1 MRLSELDLPKS
12 QLLMLVENYVYIA
25 RNKSIFLNKLEG
37 YTYEEL
43 AEMYNLST
51 VRVKEIVK
59 ECLDK
64 ISKHSESLR
73 ILMSYRRRDVRLLE
87 VLPGP

>member
-1 MRLSELDLPKS
+1 MRMSELDLPKS
-12 QLLMLVENYVYIA
+12 QLIMLVENYVYIA

-64 ISKHSESLR
+64 ISKH
-73 ILMSYRRRDVRLLE
+73 I
-87 VLPGP
+87 

>member
-1 MRLSELDLPKS
+1 MRMSELDIPKT
-12 QLLMLVENYVYIA
+12 QLIMLVEEYIYIA
-25 RNKSIFLNKLEG
+25 RNKSIFLNKVEG

-51 VRVKEIVK
+51 VRIKEIVK

-64 ISKHSESLR
+64 IAKH
-73 ILMSYRRRDVRLLE
+73 MN
-87 VLPGP
+87 

>member
-1 MRLSELDLPKS
+1 MRMSELDLPKS
-12 QLLMLVENYVYIA
+12 QLVMLVENYVYIA

-64 ISKHSESLR
+64 ISKH
-73 ILMSYRRRDVRLLE
+73 I
-87 VLPGP
+87 

>member
-12 QLLMLVENYVYIA
+12 QLIILVDDYIYHA
-25 RNKSIFLNKLEG
+25 RNKSVFLNKLEG

-64 ISKHSESLR
+64 ISKH
-73 ILMSYRRRDVRLLE
+73 I
-87 VLPGP
+87 

>member
-1 MRLSELDLPKS
+1 MRLSELDIPKS
-12 QLLMLVENYVYIA
+12 QLILLVEDYIYVA
-25 RNKSIFLNKLEG
+25 RNKELFLKKIEG

-51 VRVKEIVK
+51 VRIKEIVK

-64 ISKHSESLR
+64 IAKH
-73 ILMSYRRRDVRLLE
+73 I
-87 VLPGP
+87 

>member
-1 MRLSELDLPKS
+1 MKLSELDLPKS
-12 QLLMLVENYVYIA
+12 QLIILVYDYIYHA
-25 RNKSIFLNKLEG
+25 RNKMIFLNKLEG

-43 AEMYNLST
+43 SEMYNLST

-64 ISKHSESLR
+64 VYKHT
-73 ILMSYRRRDVRLLE
+73 
-87 VLPGP
+87 